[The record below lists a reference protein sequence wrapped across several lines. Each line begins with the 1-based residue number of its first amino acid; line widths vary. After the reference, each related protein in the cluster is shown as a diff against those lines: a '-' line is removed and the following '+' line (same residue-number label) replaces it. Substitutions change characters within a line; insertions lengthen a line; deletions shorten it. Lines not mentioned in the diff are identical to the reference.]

1 MPQQHFG
8 HSAWTE
14 PRALRSGP
22 DLHRLQRVGTC
33 AAVTG
38 KLAGSTPHNTK
49 TMQFL
54 VPLLIVAVVAYALQ
68 RRDEHRRILLLGT
81 HLGRYQIE
89 KLMETLT
96 EGYMRALGEP
106 NAERQQQIWSM
117 LTTTETALCE
127 QFQRFAADFSRLE
140 AEITRAS
147 KLPLS
152 IFYTRRWLPGS
163 TFDFRQALAVHAQGI
178 CRALERDGQSLSP
191 KDKAFTLLAELFLMQ
206 HSCHW
211 FCKSKTVASTRLVL
225 RHQTPYEKVLE
236 SVAPATR
243 QAYNALLAA

>member
-1 MPQQHFG
+1 MNFFVI
-8 HSAWTE
+8 SILA
-14 PRALRSGP
+14 
-22 DLHRLQRVGTC
+22 
-33 AAVTG
+33 AAV
-38 KLAGSTPHNTK
+38 
-49 TMQFL
+49 
-54 VPLLIVAVVAYALQ
+54 AYYFQ

-81 HLGRYQIE
+81 HLGQYQLE

-96 EGYMRALGEP
+96 EGYLRALGEA

-117 LTTTETALCE
+117 LTTTEQTLCE
-127 QFQRFAADFSRLE
+127 QFKRFAADFGRLD
-140 AEITRAS
+140 ADATRAS

-152 IFYTRRWLPGS
+152 IFYTHRWLPGS
-163 TFDFRQALAVHAQGI
+163 TFDFRQAMDVHAKGI
-178 CRALERDGQSLSP
+178 CQAIHSDAQFASP
-191 KDKAFTLLAELFLMQ
+191 KDKAFTLLAELYLMQ

-243 QAYNALLAA
+243 QAYSALVAG

>member
-1 MPQQHFG
+1 MDFFVL
-8 HSAWTE
+8 S
-14 PRALRSGP
+14 L
-22 DLHRLQRVGTC
+22 
-33 AAVTG
+33 AVACT
-38 KLAGSTPHNTK
+38 
-49 TMQFL
+49 
-54 VPLLIVAVVAYALQ
+54 AYFFQ

-81 HLGRYQIE
+81 HLGQYQIE

-106 NAERQQQIWSM
+106 NPERQQQIWSM
-117 LTTTETALCE
+117 LTTTENALAE
-127 QFQRFAADFSRLE
+127 QFKRFVADFSRLD
-140 AEITRAS
+140 AETTRAS

-178 CRALERDGQSLSP
+178 CRVIERDTQSTSP

-243 QAYNALLAA
+243 QAYSALVAA

>member
-1 MPQQHFG
+1 MDFLTL
-8 HSAWTE
+8 SI
-14 PRALRSGP
+14 L
-22 DLHRLQRVGTC
+22 
-33 AAVTG
+33 AA
-38 KLAGSTPHNTK
+38 
-49 TMQFL
+49 
-54 VPLLIVAVVAYALQ
+54 IVAYYFQ

-81 HLGRYQIE
+81 HLGQYQIE

-106 NAERQQQIWSM
+106 NPERQQQIWSM
-117 LTTTETALCE
+117 LTTTETALAE
-127 QFQRFAADFSRLE
+127 QFRRFVADFSRLD
-140 AEITRAS
+140 AETTRAS

-152 IFYTRRWLPGS
+152 IFYTRRWLPGT

-178 CRALERDGQSLSP
+178 CRVIERDGQQSISP

-236 SVAPATR
+236 SVAPATL
-243 QAYNALLAA
+243 QAYNALVAA